1 MPIVICD
8 NVATRTKIA
17 QIKFKIPITIDLT
30 KYDLP
35 ERVIEIINDEK
46 YLSLFVESTKYN
58 KPNRNGNRLSRT
70 ARGSYLEVKLTEGGF
85 TATFDY
91 GEYEIIKLV
100 KEIGINSIR
109 FKEYITVLDYLGIEY
124 DDTEFTTRIGVI
136 SEVQHT
142 GSFDG
147 DLVIVNGIEKQ
158 YKYVE
163 GGFTITFSED
173 NTYYV

>member
-8 NVATRTKIA
+8 NVSTRTKIR

-30 KYDLP
+30 LYDLP
-35 ERVIEIINDEK
+35 SRVIEVIDSSS
-46 YLSLFVESTKYN
+46 YLSLFVESSKYN

-70 ARGSYLEVKLTEGGF
+70 AKGSYLEVKLTEGGF

-91 GEYEIIKLV
+91 GEYEIIRLIKQ
-100 KEIGINSIR
+100 IGLNSIR
-109 FKEYITVLDYLGIEY
+109 FKEYITVLDYVGIEAT
-124 DDTEFTTRIGVI
+124 DLEFTTRIGVI
-136 SEVQHT
+136 NEVQHT

-147 DLVIVNGIEKQ
+147 DPVIVNGIEKQ

-163 GGFTITFSED
+163 GGFTVIFSED
-173 NTYYV
+173 NMYYV